1 MLLVIAASEA
11 YFFLGGV
18 KRVQCF
24 INVHLQCIVN
34 NLKKINK
41 MMMLPPLKKFMR
53 KPMEIPNCYFSEDSF
68 TYCF

>member
-11 YFFLGGV
+11 YFFLCGV
-18 KRVQCF
+18 KRVQRF

-53 KPMEIPNCYFSEDSF
+53 KPGN
-68 TYCF
+68 T